1 MAVQGLQALVS
12 VGDFKFNIDA
22 DRATVRDISV
32 AGTAPTVSLSA
43 VYAIYK
49 YVTLKEP
56 EFKTAVNES
65 LGGDRAD
72 QQMRGIELGSLHVLL
87 HCFTNERFLEV
98 LEEYKAG
105 KIEQRLKRKLLDIG
119 ITTEGLVVDIEN
131 IEEVDEKAAAM
142 R

>member
-1 MAVQGLQALVS
+1 MAVRGLHASIS
-12 VGDFKFNIDA
+12 VGDYKFIIDA
-22 DRATVRDISV
+22 DRATVKDILVAGSV
-32 AGTAPTVSLSA
+32 ATVTLSA

-49 YVTLKEP
+49 YVTLKEL
-56 EFKTAVNES
+56 EFKAAVNEA

-98 LEEYKAG
+98 LEEFKAG
-105 KIEQRLKRKLLDIG
+105 KMKKRLKKKLLDIG
-119 ITTEGLVVDIEN
+119 IETEGLIVGIEN
-131 IEEVDEKAAAM
+131 IEEVEKKAAAM